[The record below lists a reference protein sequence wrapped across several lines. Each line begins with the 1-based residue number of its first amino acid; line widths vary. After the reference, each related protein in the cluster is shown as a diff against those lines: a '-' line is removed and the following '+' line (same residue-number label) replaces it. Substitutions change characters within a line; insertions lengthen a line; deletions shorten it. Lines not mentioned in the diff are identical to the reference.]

1 MMNDIYFDKL
11 WVLGFIN
18 EEVVGFFFFFVVVL
32 EIKKINVFW
41 IIDVFY

>member
-1 MMNDIYFDKL
+1 MMNGIYFDKL

-18 EEVVGFFFFFVVVL
+18 EEVVGFFFFFVVL